1 MQRRRSPSRIGPGLT
16 LTEPSQGRAPTTGFR
31 DPGIE
36 LAPSSPRQDAGW
48 AAGWLHKTW
57 PAGRLPTP
65 TSPLGGAQ
73 LRPPVGDGEEHA
85 VRVAWAPVGEGS
97 VLATSGVP
105 HEVSGSEHSAVV
117 IGVAARE
124 HEDILWAQV
133 EVADRLRKVV
143 VSEGIQA
150 RAWGEGDRKALQEPG
165 EKIDKSKEMVGQIR
179 FQPRSNLA
187 RHLLP

>member
-117 IGVAARE
+117 IGVAPRE

-133 EVADRLRKVV
+133 QVA
-143 VSEGIQA
+143 GITAA
-150 RAWGEGDRKALQEPG
+150 RAHADQDRTSGPLGLGGEVQPLDARVAGLSPG
-165 EKIDKSKEMVGQIR
+165 ELVQGPQDGK
-179 FQPRSNLA
+179 A
-187 RHLLP
+187 RKMHARG